1 MGGDDYEIIIVDDGS
16 TDESAKIID
25 GFSLNEKIKVIHKKN
40 GGVSSARNTGLGIA
54 TGEYIT
60 FVDADDEVIK
70 GTLTKVM
77 GYLDGQN
84 DICIAS
90 AIQDGQNPDT
100 RIFEK
105 MEFRGENARAALSF
119 ILTGGTQEKRIPKQ
133 ATQFMSG
140 CKEKFYK
147 REFLD
152 SMRISFDEEL
162 GRNEDVLWSC
172 YCYYWAKNILFLPIT
187 VYINKEDQNGITKG
201 MNAEKTFQSMK
212 LFVGKFNRFF
222 IGKLDNQIL
231 SNFYF
236 HQSLIVT
243 YEAYRACKLN
253 RISRKEF
260 LGMMNDWYDSDVSKF
275 MFDNLKCT
283 KLSMSKKIAFLMM
296 IMRLYDFVG
305 IEMTVHHKNK

>member
-105 MEFRGENARAALSF
+105 MEFRG
-119 ILTGGTQEKRIPKQ
+119 K
-133 ATQFMSG
+133 M
-140 CKEKFYK
+140 
-147 REFLD
+147 RELH
-152 SMRISFDEEL
+152 
-162 GRNEDVLWSC
+162 C
-172 YCYYWAKNILFLPIT
+172 HLF
-187 VYINKEDQNGITKG
+187 
-201 MNAEKTFQSMK
+201 
-212 LFVGKFNRFF
+212 
-222 IGKLDNQIL
+222 
-231 SNFYF
+231 
-236 HQSLIVT
+236 
-243 YEAYRACKLN
+243 
-253 RISRKEF
+253 
-260 LGMMNDWYDSDVSKF
+260 
-275 MFDNLKCT
+275 
-283 KLSMSKKIAFLMM
+283 
-296 IMRLYDFVG
+296 
-305 IEMTVHHKNK
+305 